1 MPELRRRRARE
12 DPEKVKPYTNSQIA
26 ALIDE
31 HIHNQ
36 MHRTILKLRFIDGMT
51 YEKISEHK
59 DVDRTPR
66 QVAYIISK
74 AILALDKY
82 L

>member
-1 MPELRRRRARE
+1 MK
-12 DPEKVKPYTNSQIA
+12 DYTNSQIS

-36 MHRTILKLRFIDGMT
+36 MHRTVMRLRFIDGMT
-51 YEKISEHK
+51 YESIAEHP

-66 QVAYIISK
+66 QVANIISK
-74 AILALDKY
+74 NVLRIEKY

>member
-1 MPELRRRRARE
+1 MT
-12 DPEKVKPYTNSQIA
+12 DYTNSQIA
-26 ALIDE
+26 AIIDE
-31 HIHNQ
+31 HIHNR
-36 MHRTILKLRFIDGMT
+36 MHRVILKARFIDGMT
-51 YEKISEHK
+51 YEAIAALE

-74 AILALDKY
+74 NVLRLDRY